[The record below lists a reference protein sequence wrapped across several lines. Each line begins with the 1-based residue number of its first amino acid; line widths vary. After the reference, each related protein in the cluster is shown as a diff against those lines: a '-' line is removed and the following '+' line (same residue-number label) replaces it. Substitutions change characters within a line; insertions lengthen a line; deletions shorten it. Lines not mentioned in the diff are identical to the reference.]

1 MSFRQNQSQQVTFSD
16 DWWGLTDREKK
27 VLERSWAKTFAE
39 DIFPN
44 INEEPFNVLYSD
56 KASRP
61 NTPVNIIIGALI
73 IKELFGISD
82 DEIVENLMLDSR
94 YQYALHTTS
103 YEEQPLSDKSLSR
116 FRVRCY
122 DYESTHGV
130 DLYHECIESLSGSIA
145 KMMKIDGRIRR
156 MDSTMIE
163 ANIRRLSRMEL
174 IYISIAKLVKH
185 LDKTG
190 AGFDH
195 ERYGHY
201 LEADDYNKV
210 IYHSRNDEVDER
222 MSTLLS
228 DADDLIESCKGCYDE
243 VTEYQLFSRCIAEQT
258 IVDDNGRRL
267 RTKEDGGMDSNMMQ
281 NPSDPDAT
289 YRSKAGKEHRGY
301 VANLEE
307 SVGSA
312 SSVVTG
318 YQFEKNNVSDD
329 AMLKEYLE
337 KMEPQTESMLLTVD
351 GAYAGTENI
360 ELAASKN
367 IELVPT
373 DLTGRDTDPIMA
385 DFKFNEECTKVL
397 ECPAGHA
404 PKTCSYNKQTEQ
416 CTLSFERDHCAN
428 CPFQD
433 QCKPKIFKR
442 VARKTVSR
450 KSVVRARYI
459 RSKNT
464 DRFKQ
469 IARLRNGVETIPSIL
484 KNRYDVNKM
493 PARGLQRSKFFFGG
507 KIAALNFK
515 KLIRFRDGT
524 GHYAPNPILG

>member
-1 MSFRQNQSQQVTFSD
+1 MGPHF
-16 DWWGLTDREKK
+16 
-27 VLERSWAKTFAE
+27 
-39 DIFPN
+39 
-44 INEEPFNVLYSD
+44 
-56 KASRP
+56 
-61 NTPVNIIIGALI
+61 
-73 IKELFGISD
+73 
-82 DEIVENLMLDSR
+82 
-94 YQYALHTTS
+94 
-103 YEEQPLSDKSLSR
+103 
-116 FRVRCY
+116 
-122 DYESTHGV
+122 
-130 DLYHECIESLSGSIA
+130 
-145 KMMKIDGRIRR
+145 
-156 MDSTMIE
+156 
-163 ANIRRLSRMEL
+163 
-174 IYISIAKLVKH
+174 
-185 LDKTG
+185 
-190 AGFDH
+190 
-195 ERYGHY
+195 
-201 LEADDYNKV
+201 
-210 IYHSRNDEVDER
+210 
-222 MSTLLS
+222 S

-258 IVDDNGRRL
+258 IVDDDGRRL

-312 SSVVTG
+312 
-318 YQFEKNNVSDD
+318 
-329 AMLKEYLE
+329 
-337 KMEPQTESMLLTVD
+337 
-351 GAYAGTENI
+351 GTENI

-385 DFKFNEECTKVL
+385 DFRFNEDYTKVL

-450 KSVVRARYI
+450 KSMVRARYI

-469 IARLRNGVETIPSIL
+469 IARLRDGVETIPSIL

-515 KLIRFRDGT
+515 KLIRFRDVT
-524 GHYAPNPILG
+524 GHYAPNPISG

>member
-1 MSFRQNQSQQVTFSD
+1 MSFRENSNQQITLSD
-16 DWWGLTDREKK
+16 SLWGLTPREKK
-27 VLERSWAKTFAE
+27 ALEKSWARTFS
-39 DIFPN
+39 
-44 INEEPFNVLYSD
+44 EEIMPLIDEKRFSVLYSE

-61 NTPVNIIIGALI
+61 NTPVNVIIGALI
-73 IKELFGISD
+73 IKELFDYSD
-82 DEIVENLMLDSR
+82 DEMVENLMLDLHL
-94 YQYALHTTS
+94 QYALNTTS
-103 YEEQPLSDKSLSR
+103 FKEQPLSDKTLSN
-116 FRVRCY
+116 FRKRCY
-122 DYESTHGV
+122 DYESLHNV
-130 DLYHECIESLSGSIA
+130 DLYHDCVKDLGGKLKKLMGIN
-145 KMMKIDGRIRR
+145 GRIRR
-156 MDSTMIE
+156 MDSMMIE
-163 ANIRRLSRMEL
+163 SNIRKLSRIEL
-174 IYISIAKLVKH
+174 LYTCISRLATVISKQDTSVLPEELKH
-185 LDKTG
+185 
-190 AGFDH
+190 
-195 ERYGHY
+195 Y
-201 LEADDYNKV
+201 ADPNDFNQVMYHNRSTETDDRLKV
-210 IYHSRNDEVDER
+210 IL
-222 MSTLLS
+222 T
-228 DADDLIESCKGCYDE
+228 DADKFLKLCEGKYEDLQAYELL
-243 VTEYQLFSRCIAEQT
+243 VRCLCEQT
-258 IVDDNGRRL
+258 IVEDGCRRL
-267 RTKEDGGMDSNMMQ
+267 REKEDGGMDSQMMQ

-312 SSVVTG
+312 GSVVTG
-318 YQFEKNNVSDD
+318 YQFEKNDVSDD

-337 KMEPQTESMLLTVD
+337 KMEPQTESVLLTVD

-385 DFKFNEECTKVL
+385 DFRFNEDYTKVL

-416 CTLSFERDHCAN
+416 CTLSFVRDHCAN

-450 KSVVRARYI
+450 KSMVRARYI

-469 IARLRNGVETIPSIL
+469 IARLRDGVETIPSIL

-507 KIAALNFK
+507 KIVA
-515 KLIRFRDGT
+515 
-524 GHYAPNPILG
+524 